1 MIPDKP
7 YDRNITIKLRAL
19 VAEAKRLCL
28 ECAASKEINRKL
40 DELNAVLK
48 IENEVMDE
56 NSAMTAQVSLYP
68 LRQASL
74 SPGIEEA
81 LQIFR
86 KHGLEVVPG
95 AMSTVIAG
103 SEMSLWNALQS
114 AFHEAAKNGET
125 VMLITV
131 SNACPWPSNHQDVS
145 Q

>member
-1 MIPDKP
+1 MSDKP
-7 YDRNITIKLRAL
+7 FDRNTRIKLWAL
-19 VAEAKRLCL
+19 VAETKRLCL
-28 ECAASKEINRKL
+28 ECAASKEMNWKM
-40 DELNAVLK
+40 DELNAMLK
-48 IENEVMDE
+48 IESEVKDE

-86 KHGLEVVPG
+86 KHDVEVVPG

-103 SEMSLWNALQS
+103 SESPLWNALQS
-114 AFHEAAKNGET
+114 AFHAAAKQGET

-131 SNACPWPSNHQDVS
+131 SNACPWSFTHQDVS
-145 Q
+145 R